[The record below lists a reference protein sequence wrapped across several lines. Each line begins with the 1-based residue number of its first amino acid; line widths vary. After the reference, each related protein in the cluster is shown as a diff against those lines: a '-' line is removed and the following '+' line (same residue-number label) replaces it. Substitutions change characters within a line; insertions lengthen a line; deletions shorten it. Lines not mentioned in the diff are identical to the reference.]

1 MACGGERTSVS
12 AKGVWGLCADGYASV
27 VKEAE
32 GSGPADG
39 GSGSNIV
46 GTTPDE
52 ALSDRVRTL
61 VNGGQPRRG
70 RRGRLRSVPPLDL
83 LFAAP
88 ASKLAATYR
97 MGLELARMSLGETV
111 VGWPREETRRG

>member
-1 MACGGERTSVS
+1 
-12 AKGVWGLCADGYASV
+12 LCADGYASV

-46 GTTPDE
+46 GTTPDDV
-52 ALSDRVRTL
+52 LSDRVWTL

-70 RRGRLRSVPPLDL
+70 RRGLLRSVPPLDL
-83 LFAAP
+83 LFGPRLQARGNLAP
-88 ASKLAATYR
+88 
-97 MGLELARMSLGETV
+97 MSRGETV
-111 VGWPREETRRG
+111 VGGPREETRRG

>member
-1 MACGGERTSVS
+1 MSEPTFLHQGELGIVR
-12 AKGVWGLCADGYASV
+12 WWLC
-27 VKEAE
+27 VKEAA

-46 GTTPDE
+46 GTTPDDV
-52 ALSDRVRTL
+52 LSDRVGRL

-70 RRGRLRSVPPLDL
+70 GRGLLTSVPPLDL

-88 ASKLAATYR
+88 ACKLAATYR
-97 MGLELARMSLGETV
+97 MGLELARISLGETV
-111 VGWPREETRRG
+111 VGGLREEARLG